1 MPVFRGR
8 FQALR
13 HAFQKRYA
21 WQTMNTSVSHTFVL
35 AGVMGWPI
43 AHSRSPVIHGHWIE
57 QLGLRGSYVPLAV
70 NPVNLPE
77 ALKGLSALGFAGCN
91 LTLPHKVDALTCIQ
105 ELDHVA
111 RQIGAVNTVVVQ
123 ADGSLRG
130 TNTDAFGYIQS
141 LREAQPGWQA
151 GDGPAVVL
159 GAGGAA
165 RAIVW
170 ALADAGVKEI
180 RLFNRSPDKAR
191 ELAAQFGSP
200 VKALAWEQR
209 HDALADA
216 GLLVNTTTQGM
227 QGQAALDIDL
237 SALPQTALV
246 SDIVYTPL
254 ETDLLLRAKLRGNH
268 VVNGLGMLLHQA
280 RPGFEAWFGV
290 MPDVTPALWQKVL
303 ATL

>member
-1 MPVFRGR
+1 
-8 FQALR
+8 
-13 HAFQKRYA
+13 
-21 WQTMNTSVSHTFVL
+21 MNPSVSHTFVL

-57 QLGLRGSYVPLAV
+57 QLGLRGAYIPLAV

-91 LTLPHKVDALTCIQ
+91 LTLPHKVDALTCVQ
-105 ELDHVA
+105 ELDQVA

-141 LREAQPGWQA
+141 LREAQPNWQA
-151 GDGPAVVL
+151 ASGPAVVL

-180 RLFNRSPDKAR
+180 RLFNRSPDKALDMAR
-191 ELAAQFGSP
+191 QFGAP

-237 SALPQTALV
+237 TALPQTALV

-254 ETDLLLRAKLRGNH
+254 ETDLLLRAKLRGNP

-290 MPDVTPALWQKVL
+290 MPEVTPALWQKVL

>member
-1 MPVFRGR
+1 MS
-8 FQALR
+8 Q
-13 HAFQKRYA
+13 
-21 WQTMNTSVSHTFVL
+21 SVSHTFVL

-57 QLGLRGSYVPLAV
+57 QLGLRGAYVPLAV
-70 NPVNLPE
+70 NPVNLPD

-91 LTLPHKVDALTCIQ
+91 LTLPHKVDALNNVHA
-105 ELDHVA
+105 LDPVA
-111 RQIGAVNTVVVQ
+111 QQIGAVNTVIVQ

-141 LREAQPGWQA
+141 LREAQPHWRA
-151 GDGPAVVL
+151 DSGPAVVL

-191 ELAAQFGSP
+191 DMAAQFGSP

-227 QGQAALDIDL
+227 QGQPALDIDL
-237 SALPQTALV
+237 SALPASAVV

-254 ETDLLLRAKLRGNH
+254 ETDLLRRAKQRGNP

-290 MPDVTPALWQKVL
+290 MPEVTPALWQKVL

>member
-1 MPVFRGR
+1 
-8 FQALR
+8 
-13 HAFQKRYA
+13 
-21 WQTMNTSVSHTFVL
+21 MNPSVSHTFVL

-57 QLGLRGSYVPLAV
+57 QLGIRGAYVPLAV

-77 ALKGLSALGFAGCN
+77 ALQGLSALGFAGCN
-91 LTLPHKVDALTCIQ
+91 LTLPHKVDALTCIA

-141 LREAQPGWQA
+141 LREEQPDWQA
-151 GDGPAVVL
+151 DSGPAVVL

-180 RLFNRSPDKAR
+180 RLFNRSPDKAHEMAR
-191 ELAAQFGSP
+191 QFGSP

-209 HDALADA
+209 HEALADA

-254 ETDLLLRAKLRGNH
+254 ETDLLLRAKLRGNS

-290 MPDVTPALWQKVL
+290 MPEVTPALWQKVL

>member
-1 MPVFRGR
+1 MS
-8 FQALR
+8 Q
-13 HAFQKRYA
+13 
-21 WQTMNTSVSHTFVL
+21 SVSHTFVL

-57 QLGLRGSYVPLAV
+57 QLGLRGAYVPLAV
-70 NPVNLPE
+70 NPVNLPD

-91 LTLPHKVDALTCIQ
+91 LTLPHKVDALNSVHA
-105 ELDHVA
+105 LDPVA
-111 RQIGAVNTVVVQ
+111 KQIGAVNTVIVQ

-141 LREAQPGWQA
+141 LREAQPHWRADSGT
-151 GDGPAVVL
+151 AVVL

-191 ELAAQFGSP
+191 DMAAQFGSP
-200 VKALAWEQR
+200 VKALAWERR

-227 QGQAALDIDL
+227 QGQPPLDIDL
-237 SALPQTALV
+237 SALPLTALV

-254 ETDLLLRAKLRGNH
+254 ETDLLLRAKLRGNP

-290 MPDVTPALWQKVL
+290 MPEVTPALWQKVL

>member
-1 MPVFRGR
+1 MS
-8 FQALR
+8 Q
-13 HAFQKRYA
+13 
-21 WQTMNTSVSHTFVL
+21 SVSHTFVL

-57 QLGLRGSYVPLAV
+57 QLGLRGAYVPLAV
-70 NPVNLPE
+70 NPVNLPD

-91 LTLPHKVDALTCIQ
+91 LTLPHKVDALNSVHA
-105 ELDHVA
+105 LDPVA
-111 RQIGAVNTVVVQ
+111 QQIGAVNTVIVQ

-141 LREAQPGWQA
+141 LREAQPHWRA
-151 GDGPAVVL
+151 DSGPAVVL

-191 ELAAQFGSP
+191 DMAAQFGSP
-200 VKALAWEQR
+200 VKALAWEHR

-227 QGQAALDIDL
+227 QGQPPLDIDL
-237 SALPQTALV
+237 SALPQAALV

-254 ETDLLLRAKLRGNH
+254 QTDLLLRAKLRGNP

-290 MPDVTPALWQKVL
+290 MPEVTPALWQKVL

>member
-1 MPVFRGR
+1 
-8 FQALR
+8 
-13 HAFQKRYA
+13 
-21 WQTMNTSVSHTFVL
+21 
-35 AGVMGWPI
+35 MGWPI
-43 AHSRSPVIHGHWIE
+43 AHSRSPVIHGYWIE
-57 QLGLRGSYVPLAV
+57 QLGMRGAYVPLAV

-77 ALKGLSALGFAGCN
+77 ALQGLSALGFAGCN
-91 LTLPHKVDALTCIQ
+91 LTLPHKVDALTCIA

-141 LREAQPGWQA
+141 LREAQPHWQA
-151 GDGPAVVL
+151 DSGPAVVL

-165 RAIVW
+165 RVIVW

-180 RLFNRSPDKAR
+180 RLFNRSPDKAHEMAR
-191 ELAAQFGSP
+191 QFGSP

-254 ETDLLLRAKLRGNH
+254 ETDLLLRAKLRGNS

-290 MPDVTPALWQKVL
+290 MPEVTPALWQKVL